1 MKNISSTTYIFVVD
15 IMRLIR
21 AIVPEK
27 RDALVK
33 YY

>member
-27 RDALVK
+27 KRCFG
-33 YY
+33 